1 MADEAAAAEGAAPV
15 VDGHAH
21 VFTRTTPLAADA
33 HARPDYDYTVD
44 DWLAEMARHGL
55 RYGVVAAASLHGGH
69 NDHII
74 SALAAYPDRLRGTVI
89 LPPDADAR
97 LLRDLTGRGV
107 VGVRLTWRR
116 LAGLPDIGA
125 DPWRSHLRALADAG
139 LHVELLAGDDDLPV
153 LLPALAESGVRV
165 VVDHFGVPGRDKGA
179 QGEGMDAL
187 LRAIDRGGTWVKIS
201 AGFRMA
207 FETARDCTARLL
219 AGAGAERLIWGSD
232 APFVNHEGSVDYA
245 AALAL
250 YHRLVP
256 DAPTRHAIDRT
267 ALDLYFT

>member
-1 MADEAAAAEGAAPV
+1 MAGDEAAAEGAAPV

-21 VFTRTTPLAADA
+21 VFNRATPLAADA
-33 HARPDYDYTVD
+33 HARPDYDYAVE
-44 DWLAEMARHGL
+44 DWLADMARHGL
-55 RYGVVAAASLHGGH
+55 HYGVIAAASLHGDH
-69 NDHII
+69 NDHIL

-97 LLRDLTGRGV
+97 RLRDLARRGV

-116 LAGLPDIGA
+116 LAGLPDPRA
-125 DPWRSHLRALADAG
+125 DPWRSHLHALADAG
-139 LHVELLAGDDDLPV
+139 LHVELLAGNDDLPV

-165 VVDHFGVPGRDKGA
+165 VVDHFGVPRRDAGA
-179 QGEGMDAL
+179 HGEGMEAL

-207 FETARDCTARLL
+207 FETARDCAVRLL
-219 AGAGAERLIWGSD
+219 VEAGTERLIWGSD

-256 DAPTRHAIDRT
+256 DDAARQAIDRT